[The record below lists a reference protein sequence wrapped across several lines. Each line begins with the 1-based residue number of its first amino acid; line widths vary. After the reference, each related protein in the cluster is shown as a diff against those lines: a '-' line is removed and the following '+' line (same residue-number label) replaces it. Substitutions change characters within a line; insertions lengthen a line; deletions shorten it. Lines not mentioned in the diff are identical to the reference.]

1 MNMRKEG
8 ELIVRRREE
17 GEVMGDETNGVRVI
31 MGDEE

>member
-17 GEVMGDETNGVRVI
+17 GEVMGDETIGVRVI